1 MLGAVH
7 QRIGEI
13 EARSL
18 AQRLPPLPLSLDA
31 ILRELEREQANTA
44 SVGRIVESDAVLAGR
59 LLRMARSGFY
69 SRGREVTRVDEAVAR
84 LGLRTTRNLA
94 LAASVRQLKAPAHL
108 EYGADG
114 FFMHCFTTA
123 QVAVALARAEHQDAD
138 LVFLAGLMHDVGLLV
153 DPEAH
158 DHAMIGSLVAR
169 HWKLPEAVCSII
181 AGHHEPAAEDLGARI
196 VRCADLACDAQGV
209 GLPEAKEIHSDDPLF
224 ETALELVPD
233 ALTLAEDAYLALQ

>member
-18 AQRLPPLPLSLDA
+18 AQRLPPLPRSLDA
-31 ILRELEREQANTA
+31 ILKELEREQATTA
-44 SVGRIVESDAVLAGR
+44 SVGRIVESDPVLAGR

-69 SRGREVTRVDEAVAR
+69 SRGRQVKRVDEAVAR

-94 LAASVRQLKAPAHL
+94 LAASVRQLKAPAHM

-123 QVAVALARAEHQDAD
+123 QVAVTLARAERLDAD
-138 LVFLAGLMHDVGLLV
+138 LVFLAGLMHDVGLLL

-158 DHAMIGSLVAR
+158 DHAIIGSHVAR
-169 HWKLPEAVCSII
+169 HWKLPEEVCEII
-181 AGHHEPAAEDLGARI
+181 AHHHDAVSEGSTR
-196 VRCADLACDAQGV
+196 VVHFADLACDAVGV
-209 GLPEAKEIHSDDPLF
+209 GLKEPREITSDDPMF
-224 ETALELVPD
+224 TTALELVPE
-233 ALTLAEDAYLALQ
+233 AQAMAEDAYLALQ